1 MFQRKV
7 PFFHCGNQKTT
18 RKSKKEK
25 EKKKNSLNFIIN
37 SQENFLRFGFLENY
51 QHLLTIFYFIQF
63 FILFLF
69 CAPMKGLKDI
79 LWKQWHGSDLFFY
92 FPQNYYYLDH
102 GIYYKID
109 DKSIANNGK
118 TNQKKTWKTFVCDF
132 SSD

>member
-1 MFQRKV
+1 MG
-7 PFFHCGNQKTT
+7 P
-18 RKSKKEK
+18 
-25 EKKKNSLNFIIN
+25 I
-37 SQENFLRFGFLENY
+37 
-51 QHLLTIFYFIQF
+51 
-63 FILFLF
+63 
-69 CAPMKGLKDI
+69 
-79 LWKQWHGSDLFFY
+79 FFY